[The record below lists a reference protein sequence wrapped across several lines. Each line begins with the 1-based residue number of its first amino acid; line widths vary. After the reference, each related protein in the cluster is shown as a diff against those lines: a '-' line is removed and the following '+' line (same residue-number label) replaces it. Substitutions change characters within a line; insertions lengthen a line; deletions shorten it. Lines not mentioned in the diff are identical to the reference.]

1 MHFPITRSSNDFFA
15 HLFWTCDQSKT
26 KKIFGYSLNSI
37 SPDLWRRSRPRARTR
52 FWHCWWLFFS
62 WSKIFSFPFIKH
74 AFSHNTV
81 FNSFFEEKSN
91 IFMLGYRDQLKKLEW
106 RHCGGERK
114 IAREIL
120 NPLTLGGNRTL
131 RGGQGFLFRRGRGRE
146 MNRAEG

>member
-1 MHFPITRSSNDFFA
+1 MHFPITQSSMAF
-15 HLFWTCDQSKT
+15 L
-26 KKIFGYSLNSI
+26 KIKVMLLSLA
-37 SPDLWRRSRPRARTR
+37 L
-52 FWHCWWLFFS
+52 
-62 WSKIFSFPFIKH
+62 
-74 AFSHNTV
+74 
-81 FNSFFEEKSN
+81 
-91 IFMLGYRDQLKKLEW
+91 DQLKKLEW

>member
-1 MHFPITRSSNDFFA
+1 MSISDLTRFRRTSEVDLIPGPEQSFDIVGGYFSADLKPFLSHSLNMHFPITQSSMAF
-15 HLFWTCDQSKT
+15 L
-26 KKIFGYSLNSI
+26 KIKVMLLSLA
-37 SPDLWRRSRPRARTR
+37 L
-52 FWHCWWLFFS
+52 
-62 WSKIFSFPFIKH
+62 
-74 AFSHNTV
+74 
-81 FNSFFEEKSN
+81 
-91 IFMLGYRDQLKKLEW
+91 DQLKKLEW